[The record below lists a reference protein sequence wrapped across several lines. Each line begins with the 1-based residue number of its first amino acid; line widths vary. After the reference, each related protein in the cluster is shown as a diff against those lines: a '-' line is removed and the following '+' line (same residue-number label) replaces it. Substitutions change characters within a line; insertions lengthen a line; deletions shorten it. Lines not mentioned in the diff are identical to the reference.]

1 MSNDF
6 TVEMMKDAVEKGD
19 WGTHIAK
26 GDHFYRALFR
36 TERKP
41 KMEMEDVKLLFAS
54 YNEWVKDTEI
64 LMKKCEEKN
73 TRDDRTA
80 ITAAEKLILDVT
92 EHMYEIIIKVQCE
105 QENLIELLK
114 KTANGME

>member
-1 MSNDF
+1 MSNEF
-6 TVEMMKDAVEKGD
+6 TVEMMKEAAEKGD

-92 EHMYEIIIKVQCE
+92 EHMYHNQSTMRTRKSY
-105 QENLIELLK
+105 
-114 KTANGME
+114 